1 LSKTKWKIDKGA
13 ADLLKKLDG
22 IDIKDRSEEEE

>member
-1 LSKTKWKIDKGA
+1 LSKTKEKLDKGA
-13 ADLLKKLDG
+13 ADLLRKIDG